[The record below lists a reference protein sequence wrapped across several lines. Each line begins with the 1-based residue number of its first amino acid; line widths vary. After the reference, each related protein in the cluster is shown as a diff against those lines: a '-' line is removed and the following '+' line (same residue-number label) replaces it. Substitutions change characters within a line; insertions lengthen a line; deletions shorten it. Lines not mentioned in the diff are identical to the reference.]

1 MAGLDCVASMLSFD
15 RSSLETKA
23 ARVDGKLATDDP
35 IWLADDPR
43 PANGVLVTGRLSSAG
58 EERFYFSGR
67 MSGEVEEECRRCLAP
82 ASAKVD
88 EELHLLF
95 ADATDEE
102 SDESDVCLLE
112 PRATTVDLR
121 PALRE
126 QWLLVVPG
134 FILCREDCKGLCP
147 KCGADLNLGPCG
159 CAPDTDPRWAALRDG
174 EG

>member
-1 MAGLDCVASMLSFD
+1 MLSFD

-23 ARVDGKLATDDP
+23 ARVDGKLASDDP
-35 IWLADDPR
+35 VWLAEDPR
-43 PANGVLVTGRLSSAG
+43 PSNGLIVTGRLSSAG

-82 ASAKVD
+82 TRAKVD

-95 ADATDEE
+95 ADAADEE
-102 SDESDVCLLE
+102 SDDSDVYMLDS
-112 PRATTVDLR
+112 RATTVDLR

-126 QWLLVVPG
+126 QWLLAAPG
-134 FILCREDCKGLCP
+134 FALCREDCRGLCP

-159 CAPDTDPRWAALRDG
+159 CAPDIDPRWAALRNS
-174 EG
+174 EA

>member
-1 MAGLDCVASMLSFD
+1 MLSFD

-23 ARVDGKLATDDP
+23 ARVDGKLASDDP

-43 PANGVLVTGRLSSAG
+43 PANGLLVTGRLSSAG

-67 MSGEVEEECRRCLAP
+67 MSGEIGGECRRCLAP
-82 ASAKVD
+82 ARAKVD

-95 ADATDEE
+95 ADAADEE
-102 SDESDVCLLE
+102 SDDSDVYMLQ

-126 QWLLVVPG
+126 QWLLAVPG
-134 FILCREDCKGLCP
+134 FVLCREDCKGLCP
-147 KCGADLNLGPCG
+147 KCGADLNLGACT
-159 CAPDTDPRWAALRDG
+159 CEPDIDPRWAALKERAT
-174 EG
+174 